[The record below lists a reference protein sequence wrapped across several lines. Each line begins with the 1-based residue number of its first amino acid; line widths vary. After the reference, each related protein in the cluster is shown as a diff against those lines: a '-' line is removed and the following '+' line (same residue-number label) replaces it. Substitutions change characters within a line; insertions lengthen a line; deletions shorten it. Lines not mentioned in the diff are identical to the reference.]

1 MRSFKDTNDKS
12 IYTSKLLKRSAWE
25 KQCKATQKE
34 DRRQCTTMSGGTWCW
49 LVCPFS
55 RPRLAPAPS
64 AAPPGGTEVHPTTFF
79 WVFLFF
85 FFFPHLY
92 RWCSCFKISLEQ
104 NMKGVVIP
112 IVSSSLP
119 GKLLPHAQHT
129 YAHTCRC
136 THMVVFGHLRM
147 AVQVE
152 GPCLAGAR
160 RPN

>member
-1 MRSFKDTNDKS
+1 
-12 IYTSKLLKRSAWE
+12 
-25 KQCKATQKE
+25 
-34 DRRQCTTMSGGTWCW
+34 MSGGTWCW

-85 FFFPHLY
+85 FPPHLY

-112 IVSSSLP
+112 IVSSSLS
-119 GKLLPHAQHT
+119 GKLLPPCP
-129 YAHTCRC
+129 AHIR
-136 THMVVFGHLRM
+136 THLQMYTHGGLR
-147 AVQVE
+147 APQD
-152 GPCLAGAR
+152 GSAGGRALLGWSEAAKLSWAGKDGS
-160 RPN
+160 